1 MKTRFPSL
9 LAAALLLSS
18 GPGRADVVGDWNLI
32 MVATVA
38 VDPFNQARFAAITQ
52 LAVFEAVNAI
62 TGEFQPYLRTI
73 TAAPGASA
81 EAAAVSAAHTVL
93 RAYFPGRAESLDA
106 ARAASLGS
114 IPDGRAKNDGIAV
127 GEAAAAAMMAVR
139 RDDGSETPEF
149 YQPPSPAPGQWQM
162 TPSCGGRGGQFLHW
176 RNVKPF
182 GIRTA
187 RQFRLDPPPA
197 LTRTT
202 YTRDYNEVKTVGS
215 LVSTERPQDRTDV
228 ARVFATFTAT
238 QVFNPIARNAA
249 QGKSLAEN
257 ARALAL
263 LNMAISDAAIATF
276 DSKYYY
282 NFWRPETA
290 IQDAATDENPK
301 TEPDG
306 AFAPMIATP
315 CFPSYPSAHATLTTA
330 ALEMIER
337 LYGRGAYSTVVTSPA
352 VPGVNLP
359 YSNIRQIAADVDDA
373 RVYGGIHFRF
383 DQEQGADMGRRIAE
397 YVYRRQ
403 LRPQKGGR

>member
-1 MKTRFPSL
+1 MKTRIL
-9 LAAALLLSS
+9 NILAALVLSS
-18 GPGRADVVGDWNLI
+18 VVTRADVVGDWNAI
-32 MVATVA
+32 MVVTVT
-38 VDPFNQARFAAITQ
+38 VDPFNQSRFAAITQ

-62 TGEFQPYLRTI
+62 TGDFKPYLGTI
-73 TAAPGASA
+73 VAPPGASA
-81 EAAAVSAAHTVL
+81 EAAVIAAAHTVL
-93 RAYFPGRAESLDA
+93 RAYFPARAESLDA
-106 ARAASLGS
+106 ARAASLAA
-114 IPDGRAKNDGIAV
+114 IPDGRAKSEGIAV
-127 GEAAAAAMMAVR
+127 GESAAAAMMSSR
-139 RDDGSETPEF
+139 RDDGSATPEF
-149 YQPPSPAPGQWQM
+149 YQPPAPAPGQWQV
-162 TPSCGGRGGQFLHW
+162 TPSCGANGGQFFHW

-182 GIRTA
+182 GIRNA

-202 YTRDYNEVKTVGS
+202 YTRDYIEVKTVGS
-215 LVSTERPQDRTDV
+215 VANTERPQDRTDV
-228 ARVFATFTAT
+228 ARVYATFTAT

-249 QGKSLAEN
+249 QGKSIAEN

-290 IQDAATDENPK
+290 IQAGATDDNPK
-301 TEPDG
+301 TEPDA
-306 AFAPMIATP
+306 AFAPFITTP

-330 ALEMIER
+330 ALEMVER
-337 LYGRGAYSTVVTSPA
+337 IYGRGNYSVAVTSPA
-352 VPGVNLP
+352 VAGITLS

-397 YVYRRQ
+397 YLYTNQ
-403 LRPQKGGR
+403 LRPKKRVR